1 MTARLPL
8 LTLAAGIAGLSACA
22 VGPDYQRPAAPTP
35 TAFKEASGW
44 KPAQPGIA
52 DDSGAWWSAYRDPVL
67 DELER
72 RVSVSNQNLL
82 AAEAAYRQASAAAR
96 AAEAGFLPTAGLNA
110 GAQRAGRGPG
120 SAGPD
125 SSRIQNQFSVSGNI
139 SWSVDLWGRIR
150 RLVEGDVAQAQASA
164 ADLAAAR
171 LSAQATLAIDYFEL
185 RAADENRRLL
195 HETSDA
201 DARSLEIA
209 RNEYA
214 VGVVAKIDV
223 LQAQTQLAGVQS
235 QEIAVESQR
244 AQLEHAIA
252 VLTGRPPSELTIAA
266 VEGIADPPQ
275 TPLVAP
281 SALLERRPDIASAE
295 RRMAAANAQIGFV
308 EAAYYPDLTLT
319 ASGGYS
325 NPALDSLFDA
335 PSRLWALGS
344 QLTETVFDGGL
355 RRAQVQGAEAAY
367 DQQVANYRATV
378 LDAFAQVEDALSTG
392 RVLGDQA
399 QAQAVAV
406 ENAAETQRVTLN
418 QYRAGTVSYVNV
430 LAAQST
436 LLTFRETALSI
447 RESRLVASVQ
457 LIEALGGHWEPA
469 QLPQRGDI
477 LSGAKE

>member
-1 MTARLPL
+1 MTARRQL
-8 LTLAAGIAGLSACA
+8 LALVAALAGLSACA
-22 VGPDYQRPAAPTP
+22 VGPDYHRPAAPAP
-35 TAFKEASGW
+35 AAFKEAAGW
-44 KPAQPGIA
+44 KPAQPGVA
-52 DDSGAWWSAYRDPVL
+52 DDSGAWWSAYHDPVL

-72 RVSVSNQNLL
+72 RVAVSNQNLA

-96 AAEAGFLPTAGLNA
+96 AARAGLLPTVGVSAA
-110 GAQRAGRGPG
+110 AQRSGRGNG
-120 SAGPD
+120 STGFD
-125 SSRIQNQFSVSGNI
+125 SSRVQNQFSVSGDLT
-139 SWSVDLWGRIR
+139 WSLDLWGRIR

-195 HETSDA
+195 RATIEA
-201 DARSLEIA
+201 DTRSLEIA
-209 RNEYA
+209 RNQYA
-214 VGVVAKIDV
+214 VGVAAKIDV

-252 VLTGRPPSELTIAA
+252 VLTGRPPAELTIAA
-266 VEGIADPPQ
+266 VDGIADPPA
-275 TPLVAP
+275 TPLLAP

-325 NPALDSLFDA
+325 NPVLDSLFDA
-335 PSRLWALGS
+335 PSRVWALGS
-344 QLTETVFDGGL
+344 QLAETVFDGGL
-355 RRAQVQGAEAAY
+355 RRAQIQGAEAAY
-367 DQQVANYRATV
+367 DQQVASYRATV
-378 LDAFAQVEDALSTG
+378 LDAFAQVEDALASG

-406 ENAAETQRVTLN
+406 ENATETQRITLN

-430 LAAQST
+430 IVSQAT
-436 LLTFRETALSI
+436 LLSFQQTALSI

-457 LIEALGGHWEPA
+457 LIEALGGEWTPA
-469 QLPQRGDI
+469 QLPASREVLRD
-477 LSGAKE
+477 ANK